1 MATTKTDTR
10 KVGEPVTDF
19 GAPKPITLDQIPAPA
34 RKGTRASNVP
44 AMTKWLE
51 ALKEGST
58 YQLPDPVGEDDS
70 HPVNRVTQFKK
81 VAASVAAAKG
91 LKMEVTTRPQEVGKR
106 YFIYVTVS
114 KPEPAAAAS

>member
-1 MATTKTDTR
+1 MATKQETR

-19 GAPKPITLDQIPAPA
+19 GTPKPITLDSIPAAPK
-34 RKGTRASNVP
+34 KGTRTSNEP
-44 AMTKWLE
+44 AMRKWLE
-51 ALKEGST
+51 GLKAGST

-81 VAASVAAAKG
+81 VAEAVATAKG
-91 LKMEVTTRPQEVGKR
+91 LKMEVMTRPKEVGKR

-114 KPEPAAAAS
+114 EAKPAAQAS